1 MPCKNAIDELIS
13 IIVPVYNVEK
23 YLVQCLN
30 SICNQT
36 YKNLQIILVDDGS
49 EDLSG
54 KICDEYQEKD
64 KRIHVIHKKNEGLSE
79 ARNVGVQMAMGKYVG
94 FVDSDDWI
102 ELDMYEILWKWL
114 KKQIQIVLCVE

>member
-1 MPCKNAIDELIS
+1 MKPEIS